1 MVQKLIDTAD
11 RKGSSGHDPRYGY
24 GVIAPAKALADRAA
38 PPPPPS
44 SPRPAAIRR
53 PPRTPRPKTEGDESA
68 LVTIGVVAGVLVV
81 LAILAVVLIS
91 RRRPPDN
98 SHHG

>member
-1 MVQKLIDTAD
+1 DA
-11 RKGSSGHDPRYGY
+11 
-24 GVIAPAKALADRAA
+24 AA
-38 PPPPPS
+38 P
-44 SPRPAAIRR
+44 R
-53 PPRTPRPKTEGDESA
+53 TEGDESA